1 MVVASS
7 QCSHPC
13 LEGTMRDSRMTCR
26 VRDSDWSKVKSGEWS
41 EREELGLGRSL
52 NPFGVAHK
60 QA

>member
-13 LEGTMRDSRMTCR
+13 LEGAVRDSR
-26 VRDSDWSKVKSGEWS
+26 SGEWS

-52 NPFGVAHK
+52 NPHAVAHE
-60 QA
+60 